1 MRNTFLFGLFLLFI
15 SCKRTKEY
23 PNNTVPF
30 INVNKII
37 LDYIQQNFSDSITKV
52 AIYKSYTDT
61 ININKKDLLDHRKLF
76 QFKISP
82 QKWATDFIQVPHQGT
97 STKDIIHLRSNQ
109 TNERV
114 KEIKI
119 EFSEQL
125 PTTIFIDANENDF
138 LTSNRRMIFIEEK
151 EINFTTN
158 FEIKPINKEK
168 IVLKFISKP

>member
-1 MRNTFLFGLFLLFI
+1 
-15 SCKRTKEY
+15 
-23 PNNTVPF
+23 
-30 INVNKII
+30 
-37 LDYIQQNFSDSITKV
+37 
-52 AIYKSYTDT
+52 
-61 ININKKDLLDHRKLF
+61 
-76 QFKISP
+76 
-82 QKWATDFIQVPHQGT
+82 
-97 STKDIIHLRSNQ
+97 
-109 TNERV
+109 V